1 VSQLNDDSFFVLG
14 AFVGNVKELKLF
26 GVEADVDAILHT

>member
-1 VSQLNDDSFFVLG
+1 VSQLNDDTFFVLR

-26 GVEADVDAILHT
+26 GVEADVDAILRT